1 MLDRVL
7 FRYVAVGMA
16 NTALG
21 LCMIFLARQVV
32 NEYVANLLCY
42 LLVVPISFLSHRN
55 LSFRDKGG
63 RWAAFVRYLPTVLAG
78 YACNLAAL
86 KATLGVGFNPYLAQ
100 TTAVGCHVLV
110 TYTLSR
116 FFVFVQR

>member
-7 FRYVAVGMA
+7 VRYVAVGIG

-21 LCMIFLARQVV
+21 LGVIFLARQVI
-32 NEYVANLLCY
+32 NEYLANLLCY
-42 LLVVPISFLSHRN
+42 LLVVPISFLTHRN
-55 LSFRDKGG
+55 LSFRDQGG
-63 RWAAFVRYLPTVLAG
+63 RWAAFMRYLPTVMAG
-78 YACNLAAL
+78 YACNLVAL
-86 KATLGVGFNPYLAQ
+86 KAALGVGFNPYLAQ

-116 FFVFVQR
+116 FFVFVPR